1 MLTILYVGTKVTLSK
16 QFRKFFK
23 DYFKKSGS
31 NLFVVATA
39 FYMVFL
45 FILYRLE

>member
-1 MLTILYVGTKVTLSK
+1 MLTILYVGTKVTFSK

-31 NLFVVATA
+31 NRIVVATA
-39 FYMVFL
+39 Y
-45 FILYRLE
+45 